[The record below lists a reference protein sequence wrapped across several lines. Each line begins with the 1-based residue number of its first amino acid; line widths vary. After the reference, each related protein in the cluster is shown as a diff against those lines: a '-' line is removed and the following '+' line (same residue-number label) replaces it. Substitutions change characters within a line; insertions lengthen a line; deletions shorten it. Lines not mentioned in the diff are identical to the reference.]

1 MMKKILVC
9 IVIMSTAP
17 LMSMAQ
23 FSKYRQFGVKTGLN
37 ISNVNAGSS
46 SFTATDVLGTTL
58 GFTYDRVRMRFLT
71 IGTELNF
78 IQKGFGK
85 EMTML
90 DSLSQPLG
98 TFNNQNK
105 ISYVSIPLKL
115 GVQLGNRIYIF
126 GNAAV
131 IPGLVYRAVSEVPVF
146 DANGKVTSSRL
157 EDIKSKT
164 SILDLSSQI
173 ELGFGITRGRFKF
186 YLSGA
191 KMDSFINLW
200 RTPIQDF
207 NIKSTGL
214 IAAAGIKVEFGKGLL
229 K

>member
-9 IVIMSTAP
+9 IAVMFSLP
-17 LMSMAQ
+17 LLTMAQ

-46 SFTATDVLGTTL
+46 SFTATDVLGTTI

-78 IQKGFGK
+78 IQKGYGK
-85 EMTML
+85 EMTL
-90 DSLSQPLG
+90 VDSLSQPLG

-115 GVQLGNRIYIF
+115 GVQLGNRFYIF
-126 GNAAV
+126 GNAAI
-131 IPGLVYRAVSEVPVF
+131 IPGLVYKAVSEVPVF
-146 DANGKVTSSRL
+146 DANGKVISTYFEDVKSETSF
-157 EDIKSKT
+157 
-164 SILDLSSQI
+164 LDLSSQI

-186 YLSGA
+186 YVSGA

-200 RTPIQDF
+200 ETPIQDF

>member
-1 MMKKILVC
+1 MKKILVC
-9 IVIMSTAP
+9 IAIMFFAP
-17 LMSMAQ
+17 LLTMAQ
-23 FSKYRQFGVKTGLN
+23 FSKYRQFGVKTGFN

-46 SFTATDVLGTTL
+46 TFTATDVLGTMV

-71 IGTELNF
+71 VGTELNF

-85 EMTML
+85 QVTLL
-90 DSLSQPLG
+90 DSVSQPLG
-98 TFNNQNK
+98 TFKNQNK

-115 GVQLGNRIYIF
+115 GIQLGNRFYIF
-126 GNAAV
+126 GNAAI
-131 IPGLVYRAVSEVPVF
+131 IPGLVYKAVSEVPVF
-146 DANGKVTSSRL
+146 DANGKVISTYF
-157 EDIKSKT
+157 EDIKGNT
-164 SILDLSSQI
+164 SVLDLSSQI
-173 ELGFGITRGRFKF
+173 EVGFGITRGRFKF

>member
-1 MMKKILVC
+1 MMKKILVF
-9 IVIMSTAP
+9 ISIMFVAP
-17 LMSMAQ
+17 LLTMAQ

-46 SFTATDVLGTTL
+46 SFTATDVLGTTI
-58 GFTYDRVRMRFLT
+58 GFTYDRVHLRFLT
-71 IGTELNF
+71 VGTELNF

-85 EMTML
+85 EVTLL

-115 GVQLGNRIYIF
+115 GIQLGNRFYIF
-126 GNAAV
+126 GNAAI
-131 IPGLVYRAVSEVPVF
+131 IPGLVYKAVSEVPVF
-146 DANGKVTSSRL
+146 DANGKVISTYF
-157 EDIKSKT
+157 EDIKGKT
-164 SILDLSSQI
+164 SVLDLSSQI

-200 RTPIQDF
+200 STPIQDF